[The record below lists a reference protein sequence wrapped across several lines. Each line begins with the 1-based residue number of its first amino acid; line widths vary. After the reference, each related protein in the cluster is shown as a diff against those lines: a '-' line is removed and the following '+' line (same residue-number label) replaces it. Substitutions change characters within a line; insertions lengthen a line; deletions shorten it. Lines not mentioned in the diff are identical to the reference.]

1 MVGEQTWHDLR
12 RAWRD
17 LRRARGVA
25 LPSVLMLAVG
35 IAGTTVMFTLVQG
48 VLLRPLPVREPERLV
63 GGWKELR
70 AVGGM
75 AHYPYENTEIDS
87 LARTS
92 RALESVAGVS
102 YNGVWHTLVFENG
115 APGYID
121 IMCVSGEFFRVL
133 GVAPVLGR
141 VLDPSDDV
149 EGAEGALVITHALWQ
164 RRYGGSREV
173 LGRRIV
179 SGERPFTIVGVMPP
193 DVEFPS
199 GVEAWNTLH
208 AVAATLTNPAFR
220 EGMLRD
226 LDLFARLRPGFTLAQ
241 AAAELQ
247 AATTAFEATA
257 PPGTSRG
264 QRPVIRTY
272 EDMVTGDVR
281 TPLAVLFGAVSLVL
295 LIATANVA
303 NLLLLR
309 GEARRPELAVRAA
322 LGATWGRLARQ
333 ALAESLVLSLAAGT
347 LALAASRAMLGGLI
361 ALLPDRLPRPDSV
374 HVDAGV
380 LLFTIAVAFLA
391 ASLAGLAP
399 ALSSARL
406 DVVAHLRGGGR
417 GTTPRAARTGRQ
429 ALVVA
434 QVMLAVVVVTGAAL
448 LSRTVLRLQT
458 ADMGFAADRLALVVM
473 DLPLAKYG
481 DDTRHRQFLDAA
493 VARLEAAPDVLGA
506 TPVNTEPFAGT
517 GGWDSPSFTA
527 EGQTFEE
534 AAANPSLNLE
544 SVHPGYFKTLGVT
557 IARGRE
563 FTDRDRAGATEVAVV
578 SEDVAARLWPGQ
590 DPIGRRLK
598 FGNPT
603 SDETWRTVVGV
614 ARPTRYRELTHPR
627 PTLYVPANQFIAAA
641 TTLVLR
647 TAEPVGRVA
656 EIARRSLHAL
666 DPDVTV
672 LRVLPFAEAL
682 DKPLAR
688 PRFNAYLIG
697 VFAGAALLLAT
708 IGVYAVIAASVR
720 QRYAEIGVRVALGA
734 TRADVR
740 RLVLGEGVRLA
751 ALGAAMGAG
760 GALLAGR
767 LVQELLYEVQP
778 HDPLSLAGA
787 AALLVA
793 VAALASYLPARRAVR
808 LDVMATLREE

>member
-1 MVGEQTWHDLR
+1 
-12 RAWRD
+12 
-17 LRRARGVA
+17 
-25 LPSVLMLAVG
+25 
-35 IAGTTVMFTLVQG
+35 
-48 VLLRPLPVREPERLV
+48 
-63 GGWKELR
+63 
-70 AVGGM
+70 
-75 AHYPYENTEIDS
+75 
-87 LARTS
+87 
-92 RALESVAGVS
+92 
-102 YNGVWHTLVFENG
+102 
-115 APGYID
+115 
-121 IMCVSGEFFRVL
+121 
-133 GVAPVLGR
+133 
-141 VLDPSDDV
+141 
-149 EGAEGALVITHALWQ
+149 
-164 RRYGGSREV
+164 
-173 LGRRIV
+173 
-179 SGERPFTIVGVMPP
+179 
-193 DVEFPS
+193 
-199 GVEAWNTLH
+199 
-208 AVAATLTNPAFR
+208 
-220 EGMLRD
+220 
-226 LDLFARLRPGFTLAQ
+226 
-241 AAAELQ
+241 
-247 AATTAFEATA
+247 
-257 PPGTSRG
+257 
-264 QRPVIRTY
+264 
-272 EDMVTGDVR
+272 MVTGDVR

-333 ALAESLVLSLAAGT
+333 ALAESLVLSLAAGA

-374 HVDAGV
+374 RVDAGV

-399 ALSSARL
+399 ALVLRARGRRGAPPRRRSRG
-406 DVVAHLRGGGR
+406 DAARGPDGTSGAGGRAGDARGGRRDGTRRCCPEPCCACRPRTWASPPTASPSSSWTCRWRNTATTR
-417 GTTPRAARTGRQ
+417 GIGSSWTPRSRVWKRRRACWARRR
-429 ALVVA
+429 
-434 QVMLAVVVVTGAAL
+434 
-448 LSRTVLRLQT
+448 S
-458 ADMGFAADRLALVVM
+458 
-473 DLPLAKYG
+473 
-481 DDTRHRQFLDAA
+481 
-493 VARLEAAPDVLGA
+493 
-506 TPVNTEPFAGT
+506 TPGPFAGT

-527 EGQTFEE
+527 EGQTLEE

-544 SVHPGYFKTLGVT
+544 SVHPGYFRTLGVT
-557 IARGRE
+557 LVRGRE

-578 SEDVAARLWPGQ
+578 SEDVAARIWPGQ

-656 EIARRSLHAL
+656 EIARRSLHEV
-666 DPDVTV
+666 DPGVTV
-672 LRVLPFAEAL
+672 LRVLPFAEAM

-697 VFAGAALLLAT
+697 VFAVTALLLAT

-751 ALGAAMGAG
+751 ALGAAIGVG

-767 LVQELLYEVQP
+767 LVQDLLYEVQP
-778 HDPLSLAGA
+778 HDPPSLLGA
-787 AALLVA
+787 AVLLVA
-793 VAALASYLPARRAVR
+793 VAALASYLPARRPSAWTSWPR
-808 LDVMATLREE
+808 CARSSRAADRPRG